1 MVPDFAED
9 STIRLGFVSTTPD
22 GTPTAP
28 SAAFTAADFAIYKD
42 GSATQKTTTNGIT
55 VTSPFDSITGRHL
68 ISIDTSNDTGDA
80 GFWAAGSVYEVV
92 LSTAKTVDSKSVSG
106 YSVGEFRLGGV
117 RIDSASVTA
126 VQSGLSTFDAT
137 TDTVTVGTNNDKTG
151 YSLTVTPPTAAA
163 VASAVWTATSR
174 TLSAF
179 TFSVTVGTNNDKAGY
194 ALSESSRDAI
204 IADFLAHV
212 ITKGSAGTIER
223 AFWQA
228 AKAQASASG
237 EVSGTPTASAFD
249 TNLTSVTGA
258 FDHLLIVF
266 TSGSLT
272 GEARPIDTY
281 ANANGR
287 ITLQEA
293 LTAAPAATDEF
304 IIVPSHVHKISDIQ
318 SGLATDTA
326 VSEVYDLAAWL
337 LTAGVGSISNAQ
349 TAAESFELIL
359 GGVTYTVTGSGMT
372 ETGNRSTTTLSKV

>member
-9 STIRLGFVSTTPD
+9 STIRLGFVSTAPD

-326 VSEVYDLAAWL
+326 VSDVYDLAAWL
-337 LTAGVGSISNAQ
+337 LTASVGSISNAQ
-349 TAAESFELIL
+349 SAAESFELIL